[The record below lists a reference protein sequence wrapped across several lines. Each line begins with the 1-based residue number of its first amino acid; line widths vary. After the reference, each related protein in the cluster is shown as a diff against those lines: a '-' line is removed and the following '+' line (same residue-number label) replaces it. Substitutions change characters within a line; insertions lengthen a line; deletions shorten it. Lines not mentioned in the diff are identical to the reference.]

1 MEFTNL
7 SEEQKKELKFR
18 HLQAQLLENT
28 AISNI
33 YVDEKEISLFQ
44 RYNDI
49 VSGFRDAV
57 IRAKDENGIKKA
69 LEVYGESHRSLLD
82 VDSARNREEK
92 KLLQDYWDGT
102 GNLEQFALISRI
114 SNDVGITKK
123 INNEDKKYSDVDM
136 FFMASS
142 IRARNKINEVN
153 ASFDE
158 KLNKALADELFD
170 EDKNYFNYEVSSV
183 TDIKTLATRT
193 IEEVN
198 EKTLPIQQHP
208 NYQEIKEECL
218 DFMRRFNVSFFQFD
232 ISEKESLQDF
242 KRNMSVLK
250 NSIANS
256 CETMGIK
263 ENAFGLGGV
272 SFRYY
277 NKDAKSL
284 GTYSPTNNQFSI
296 NANSLFNVQKI
307 FQKEKDNPNVHKM
320 IDDAFNELSSVVT
333 HEWAHMLDNKLLN
346 QIKKA
351 QAEQGLTEQ
360 AKITRDGNS
369 VNFLSQLDDP
379 VYGISQRHKNLDE
392 AVKEFREIQKSML
405 NDTRENLVSNEG
417 AKREFM
423 MEFWKGATTLKDS
436 LSDSSLNEKSSLF
449 TEKAFDI
456 VFAYMQ
462 NPDDLNNNKNFN
474 KLMKKN
480 DAYLLHSG
488 FFFHGDENAPLKN
501 PLSPE
506 LENVHKNMVGY
517 LKQHNQL
524 LDENNK
530 SDFLQRAQLLDVA
543 NKKEKAYYSNDQ
555 ELFARQMESV
565 FFQDTREFE
574 FAYNTLSNEDISA
587 SKNNFRSIIAKSFGL
602 DNLTERYKKEFLEN
616 NPSFEETKPKPA
628 NGFEKF
634 MKATSNF
641 ISSIK
646 KTFGINNDEDF
657 QLPLSKK
664 TSLENHQMLN
674 LNNISINKEV
684 IQKDKEVVSEI
695 IKSNTIKMS

>member
-1 MEFTNL
+1 MEISNL
-7 SEEQKKELKFR
+7 TEQQKAELKFR
-18 HLQAQLLENT
+18 HLQAQLLEDT

-33 YVDEKEISLFQ
+33 YADEKEIGFFQ
-44 RYNDI
+44 RYDEVVNSFRESVLKAKNEND
-49 VSGFRDAV
+49 
-57 IRAKDENGIKKA
+57 IKKA
-69 LEVYGESHRSLLD
+69 LEFYGDAHRNLLD
-82 VDSARNREEK
+82 VDNAENKEEK
-92 KLLQDYWDGT
+92 KMLQDYWDGK
-102 GNLEQFALISRI
+102 GNLEQFALISRV
-114 SNDVGITKK
+114 SGDVGITKK
-123 INNEDKKYSDVDM
+123 INQEDKKYSGEDM

-153 ASFDE
+153 ASFDD
-158 KLNKALADELFD
+158 KLNKAVADELFT
-170 EDKNYFNYEVSSV
+170 EDKNYFNYEASSV

-193 IEEVN
+193 IEQVN
-198 EKTLPIQQHP
+198 EKTLPIQKHP
-208 NYQEIKEECL
+208 NYQEIKQECL
-218 DFMRRFNVSFFQFD
+218 DFMKRFNVSFFQFD
-232 ISEKESLQDF
+232 VSEKESLADF
-242 KRNMSVLK
+242 RKNMSVLK
-250 NSIANS
+250 NSISNS

-263 ENAFGLGGV
+263 ESAFGLGGV

-277 NKDAKSL
+277 NKDATSL

-307 FQKEKDNPNVHKM
+307 FQKEKDNPNVHKV
-320 IDDAFNELSSVVT
+320 IENAFSELSSVVT

-346 QIKKA
+346 QIKKV

-360 AKITRDGNS
+360 AKFTKDGNP
-369 VNFLSQLDDP
+369 VNFLSQVADP
-379 VYGISQRHKNLDE
+379 IYGISQRHKNLDE

-405 NDTRENLVSNEG
+405 NETQKNLVFNEG

-423 MEFWKGATTLKDS
+423 MEFWKGATTLKGS

-456 VFAYMQ
+456 VFSYMQ
-462 NPDDLNNNKNFN
+462 NPDDLNNNNFN

-543 NKKEKAYYSNDQ
+543 NKKEKTYYSNDQ

-674 LNNISINKEV
+674 VNNISINKEV

>member
-1 MEFTNL
+1 MEISNL
-7 SEEQKKELKFR
+7 TEQQKAELKFR
-18 HLQAQLLENT
+18 HLQAQLLEDT

-33 YVDEKEISLFQ
+33 YADEKEIGFFQ
-44 RYNDI
+44 RYDEVVNSFRESVLKAKNEND
-49 VSGFRDAV
+49 
-57 IRAKDENGIKKA
+57 IKKA
-69 LEVYGESHRSLLD
+69 LEFYGDAHRNLLD
-82 VDSARNREEK
+82 VDNAENKEEK
-92 KLLQDYWDGT
+92 KMLQDYWDGK
-102 GNLEQFALISRI
+102 GNLEQFALISRV
-114 SNDVGITKK
+114 SGDVGITKK
-123 INNEDKKYSDVDM
+123 INQEDKKYSGEDM

-153 ASFDE
+153 ASFDD
-158 KLNKALADELFD
+158 KLNKAVADELFT
-170 EDKNYFNYEVSSV
+170 EDKNYFNYEASSV

-193 IEEVN
+193 IEQVN
-198 EKTLPIQQHP
+198 EKTLPIQKHP
-208 NYQEIKEECL
+208 NYQEIKQECL
-218 DFMRRFNVSFFQFD
+218 DFMKRFNVSFFQFD
-232 ISEKESLQDF
+232 VSEKESLADF
-242 KRNMSVLK
+242 RKNMSVLK
-250 NSIANS
+250 NSISNS

-263 ENAFGLGGV
+263 ESAFGLGGV

-277 NKDAKSL
+277 NKDATSL

-307 FQKEKDNPNVHKM
+307 FQKEKDNPNVHKV
-320 IDDAFNELSSVVT
+320 IENAFSELSSVVT

-346 QIKKA
+346 QIKKV

-360 AKITRDGNS
+360 AKFTKDGNP
-369 VNFLSQLDDP
+369 VNFLSQVADP
-379 VYGISQRHKNLDE
+379 IYGISQRHKNLDE

-405 NDTRENLVSNEG
+405 NETQKNLVFNEG

-423 MEFWKGATTLKDS
+423 MEFWKGATTLKGS